1 MVTSSEPLN
10 VFKSRV
16 YVCVLKALTRR
27 SALPRARYADILI
40 LKKKK
45 TELRGQANTHSRCR
59 NKSTPPIL
67 QKGKEEVESLTS
79 VTRLKL
85 DQTRGTKRPGSH
97 GDSTAVGSKL
107 AAMH

>member
-1 MVTSSEPLN
+1 MVTSSEPLS

-27 SALPRARYADILI
+27 STQRARYADILI
-40 LKKKK
+40 LQKKK

-67 QKGKEEVESLTS
+67 QKGKGEVESLTS

-85 DQTRGTKRPGSH
+85 DQTRGTKQPGSH